1 MNKLKAR
8 LIALEKQVTK
18 SDWLILD
25 CEVEPTAEQINE
37 MEEAEK
43 RGRTAVLF
51 GRRYDT
57 LWMLGYPK
65 PWEQA

>member
-1 MNKLKAR
+1 MNKLKVR

-43 RGRTAVLF
+43 RGRMAVLF
-51 GRRYDT
+51 GLRYDT

-65 PWEQA
+65 PWE